1 MAPTWLQLPSLL
13 SSNLQKRLLSYA
25 LTNILGTFLEPQTF
39 SHENLELQLLNGSV
53 SLRNLD
59 LNASKVNA
67 LLRLPGIEIVNGHIG
82 QVTVQ
87 IPVRDVLSGRISV
100 KINSVHVVVRPSEKR
115 ISSPS
120 NVSLSCVAVIVSEP
134 VPDIT
139 PDSLAHSFLQTS
151 IHDPTDS
158 VLLDTLSESIHS
170 QEELGLGP
178 AEEEG
183 MFTSVLASFMDALK
197 ARLAIELE
205 DLSVHVQHPRSGAFI
220 LAMSR
225 ISFLPNDDNV
235 IEKVLVIGGIEA
247 YLRNG
252 DQQLDDNQS
261 VTSENTVIS
270 PSSPIPGT
278 YDDDHLLSQSMMFS
292 AQEASSL
299 YMSAYSQ
306 PSQSRYVE
314 PQSDASPEQNEDTS
328 LQPSEDKGF
337 RFFYFEE
344 DLIFHVIPSSTD
356 SDPAS
361 IASKSTQKSRPAP
374 ILQSA
379 IPTANLILNPDVN
392 LLPSI
397 SLIATILSLSPETNA
412 SIPSESPVTES
423 SGGLDFLWEGGV
435 VIRFGSDEVQTIAR
449 LADWQVKKTV
459 GDDALTISIGIFEVV
474 ASTGQKILSTNPTPN
489 RKSEGRLNLTL
500 GPKGVD
506 ILLPEVDLQ
515 IDLEG
520 LKSLQPLLKAVKRA
534 WHDTTTSVPTSGT
547 ATPVPDTA
555 FREEHEASDDEDWNE
570 NLLIE
575 RVSSSTSTPSRPFHL
590 SLDRL
595 NLVLPVVEG
604 QADNITFSIE
614 GFSLHTL
621 SAGHTSIDFS
631 SARLLVSSN
640 PLLTLSSP
648 SNVRAMVDFV
658 FSGGGPVQKHVRME
672 NMQEILDDFLVG
684 EGNRSDDAWG
694 IIRTDAMNEGNMV
707 VKVRL
712 PKFEFFISEPK
723 MIHTTRLFMRRLEEM
738 LILFADLEITE
749 PTQSPKTNEMVV
761 EFAFGEGL
769 VQLQLDSSETL
780 ESHWEGFEGT
790 IVKGIADEDTV
801 GALDMTKFSLH
812 LSSGAS
818 VKLVHESIHRVIF
831 TPSEL
836 IV

>member
-1 MAPTWLQLPSLL
+1 M
-13 SSNLQKRLLSYA
+13 
-25 LTNILGTFLEPQTF
+25 
-39 SHENLELQLLNGSV
+39 
-53 SLRNLD
+53 
-59 LNASKVNA
+59 
-67 LLRLPGIEIVNGHIG
+67 
-82 QVTVQ
+82 
-87 IPVRDVLSGRISV
+87 RI
-100 KINSVHVVVRPSEKR
+100 H
-115 ISSPS
+115 
-120 NVSLSCVAVIVSEP
+120 
-134 VPDIT
+134 
-139 PDSLAHSFLQTS
+139 H
-151 IHDPTDS
+151 
-158 VLLDTLSESIHS
+158 
-170 QEELGLGP
+170 
-178 AEEEG
+178 
-183 MFTSVLASFMDALK
+183 
-197 ARLAIELE
+197 
-205 DLSVHVQHPRSGAFI
+205 
-220 LAMSR
+220 
-225 ISFLPNDDNV
+225 
-235 IEKVLVIGGIEA
+235 
-247 YLRNG
+247 
-252 DQQLDDNQS
+252 
-261 VTSENTVIS
+261 
-270 PSSPIPGT
+270 
-278 YDDDHLLSQSMMFS
+278 LSQVRIKDF
-292 AQEASSL
+292 A
-299 YMSAYSQ
+299 
-306 PSQSRYVE
+306 
-314 PQSDASPEQNEDTS
+314 
-328 LQPSEDKGF
+328 
-337 RFFYFEE
+337 FFYFEE
-344 DLIFHVIPSSTD
+344 DLIFHVITSSTD

-361 IASKSTQKSRPAP
+361 IPSKPTQKSRPAP

-412 SIPSESPVTES
+412 STPSESPVTDP

-435 VIRFGSDEVQTIAR
+435 VIHFGSDDVQTIAR

-459 GDDALTISIGIFEVV
+459 GDDALTISMGIVEVV
-474 ASTGQKILSTNPTPN
+474 ASTGQKILSTKPTPN

-500 GPKGVD
+500 GAKGVD

-515 IDLEG
+515 IDLDG

-534 WHDTTTSVPTSGT
+534 WHDTTTSVAATSGT
-547 ATPVPDTA
+547 ATPVPATA

-575 RVSSSTSTPSRPFHL
+575 RVSPSTSTPSRPLHL

-604 QADNITFSIE
+604 QADNLTFSIE
-614 GFSLHTL
+614 GFSLRTL
-621 SAGHTSIDFS
+621 SAGHTSVDFS
-631 SARLLVSSN
+631 SAQLLVSSN

-648 SNVRAMVDFV
+648 STVRAMVDFV
-658 FSGGGPVQKHVRME
+658 FSDGGPVEKHVRME

-707 VKVRL
+707 VKIRL
-712 PKFEFFISEPK
+712 PKFEFLISEPK

-738 LILFADLEITE
+738 LVLFAELETTK
-749 PTQSPKTNEMVV
+749 PTQSRKTNEMVV

-831 TPSEL
+831 ALSEL